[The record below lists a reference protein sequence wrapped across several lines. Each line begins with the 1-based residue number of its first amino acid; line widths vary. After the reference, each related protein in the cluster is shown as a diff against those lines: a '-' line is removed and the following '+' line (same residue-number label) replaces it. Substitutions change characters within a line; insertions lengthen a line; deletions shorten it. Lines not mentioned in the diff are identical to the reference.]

1 MLFYLS
7 WATTTLGLA
16 LFVLAVPPPRLRPPP
31 SLFSLLREPDGLQRA
46 AAEMRALY
54 APKEVRLASLWW
66 VCGGAAMSL
75 AFNIF
80 QTYFYLIDADA
91 PFGAIEG
98 ALEAIQAG
106 GAALVALPTLAVV
119 VTRRPAALLGGTAAA
134 AAAGIALGCL
144 AGGAGS
150 ALFWVVAPVTAAMGL
165 NGAQEAIA
173 SAAIATAISR
183 AAAAEGKREGGGP
196 AGAGEGGAGEE
207 AGEEAGEGA
216 GEQRFAM
223 VFPLN
228 LLASLLL
235 ASLLQLGCAEGGCE
249 SASYLWLSALGNA
262 AAAAALALLS

>member
-106 GAALVALPTLAVV
+106 GAALVALPTLAAV

-183 AAAAEGKREGGGP
+183 AAAAEGKGEGGGP

-207 AGEEAGEGA
+207 A

>member
-119 VTRRPAALLGGTAAA
+119 GSLFRGHTRPR
-134 AAAGIALGCL
+134 
-144 AGGAGS
+144 
-150 ALFWVVAPVTAAMGL
+150 
-165 NGAQEAIA
+165 
-173 SAAIATAISR
+173 
-183 AAAAEGKREGGGP
+183 
-196 AGAGEGGAGEE
+196 
-207 AGEEAGEGA
+207 
-216 GEQRFAM
+216 
-223 VFPLN
+223 
-228 LLASLLL
+228 
-235 ASLLQLGCAEGGCE
+235 
-249 SASYLWLSALGNA
+249 
-262 AAAAALALLS
+262 

>member
-106 GAALVALPTLAVV
+106 GAALVALPTLAAV

-196 AGAGEGGAGEE
+196 AGAGEGGAGE
-207 AGEEAGEGA
+207 GA

>member
-183 AAAAEGKREGGGP
+183 AAAAEGKGEGGGP

-207 AGEEAGEGA
+207 A

>member
-1 MLFYLS
+1 VLFYLS

-31 SLFSLLREPDGLQRA
+31 SLFSLLTEPDGLRRA

-54 APKEVRLASLWW
+54 APREVRLASLWW

-106 GAALVALPTLAVV
+106 GAALVALPALAVV

-183 AAAAEGKREGGGP
+183 AAAAEGKGEGGGP
-196 AGAGEGGAGEE
+196 AGAGDGGAGE
-207 AGEEAGEGA
+207 G